1 MAVDHQCYG
10 MTWLTICY
18 LSCKKK
24 GRLCWGLVRP
34 NGVMGAESRAQSI
47 PGLRMVLKN
56 GGRPKGNRGASWEE
70 SPWAVALHPPR
81 RLLPNLPSLSG
92 SMVTPFLNFFL
103 AWVSLSSLQPGFL
116 SLLLFTAPVNYQYM
130 QGFAFLDADAVLT
143 LYNPGVLTLGS
154 PQLGRSTPW
163 PPSCINTT
171 QLWLMSSC
179 IWKSAC
185 ETKAGLEHVFVS
197 IALEADTI
205 RSQFVR
211 PSHSVFSEL
220 D

>member
-130 QGFAFLDADAVLT
+130 QGFAFLL
-143 LYNPGVLTLGS
+143 LLS
-154 PQLGRSTPW
+154 
-163 PPSCINTT
+163 
-171 QLWLMSSC
+171 LMLMQS
-179 IWKSAC
+179 
-185 ETKAGLEHVFVS
+185 
-197 IALEADTI
+197 
-205 RSQFVR
+205 
-211 PSHSVFSEL
+211 
-220 D
+220 

>member
-1 MAVDHQCYG
+1 MGGGPRVTGEHP
-10 MTWLTICY
+10 
-18 LSCKKK
+18 
-24 GRLCWGLVRP
+24 GR
-34 NGVMGAESRAQSI
+34 RA
-47 PGLRMVLKN
+47 PGLWHFTHQ
-56 GGRPKGNRGASWEE
+56 GDSFPI
-70 SPWAVALHPPR
+70 SPL
-81 RLLPNLPSLSG
+81 SLAQWW
-92 SMVTPFLNFFL
+92 PLFLNFFL

>member
-1 MAVDHQCYG
+1 MRKKGFWRGKTESPPCVELKPPFRRHSLFFKKWQEGLVNSLWFWIQTGNQKWYIVIPIHMAVDHQCYG

-103 AWVSLSSLQPGFL
+103 A
-116 SLLLFTAPVNYQYM
+116 
-130 QGFAFLDADAVLT
+130 
-143 LYNPGVLTLGS
+143 
-154 PQLGRSTPW
+154 
-163 PPSCINTT
+163 
-171 QLWLMSSC
+171 
-179 IWKSAC
+179 
-185 ETKAGLEHVFVS
+185 
-197 IALEADTI
+197 
-205 RSQFVR
+205 
-211 PSHSVFSEL
+211 
-220 D
+220 